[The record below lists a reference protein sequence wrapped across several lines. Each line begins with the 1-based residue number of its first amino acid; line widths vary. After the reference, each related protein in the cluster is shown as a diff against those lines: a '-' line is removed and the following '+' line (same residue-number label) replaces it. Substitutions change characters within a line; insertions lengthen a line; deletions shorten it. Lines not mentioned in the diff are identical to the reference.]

1 MKTIE
6 QYRENNFPIIPCK
19 KNSRIPIGDQWQ
31 EDKYRI
37 PTWR

>member
-19 KNSRIPIGDQWQ
+19 RNSRVPIERNGKKQ
-31 EDKYRI
+31 I
-37 PTWR
+37 